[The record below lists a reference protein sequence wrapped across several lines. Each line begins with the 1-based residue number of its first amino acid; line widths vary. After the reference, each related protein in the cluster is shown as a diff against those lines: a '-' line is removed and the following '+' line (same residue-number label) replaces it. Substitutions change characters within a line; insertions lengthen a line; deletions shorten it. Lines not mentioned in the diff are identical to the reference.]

1 MSQANG
7 RIIGDLSKEDDQ
19 MIRILRAVEHRSAHV
34 MIGRKQ
40 IGVSITFYW
49 CLFMLLLIV
58 TLIIINIIIIY
69 LYITIMYYTG
79 TMDAGHWRSF
89 PPR

>member
-1 MSQANG
+1 MSQATS

-40 IGVSITFYW
+40 IGVSVHLFNIVFTLSFDCCFY
-49 CLFMLLLIV
+49 F
-58 TLIIINIIIIY
+58 Y
-69 LYITIMYYTG
+69 
-79 TMDAGHWRSF
+79 
-89 PPR
+89 